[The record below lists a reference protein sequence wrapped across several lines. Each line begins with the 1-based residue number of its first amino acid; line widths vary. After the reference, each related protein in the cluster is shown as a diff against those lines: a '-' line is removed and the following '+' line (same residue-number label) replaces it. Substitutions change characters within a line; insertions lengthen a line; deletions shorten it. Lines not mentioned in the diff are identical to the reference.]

1 VPLTRR
7 LLLALAALAL
17 ATLPVVPAERPA
29 PARTMAV
36 TVDDLP
42 ALPSRDVAEMRRI
55 TDGVLAA
62 LRRHRVTAV
71 GFVNESKLEP
81 AGERAARLAL
91 LRSWLDAGH
100 DLGNHTYSHPD
111 LQRVPLEEYE
121 RDVLRGEP
129 GIRELLAE
137 RERTPRWFRHPMTH
151 TGPTREVRSAFEAF
165 LAEHGYAAAP
175 FTVENADYVFDSA
188 RRDALSRGDH
198 ATAQRLR
205 AAYVDYTLAVTEQME
220 ALSRDTFGREVP
232 QVLLVH
238 ANRTNADA
246 LGEVLDRL
254 AGRGYR
260 FVALDA
266 ALADEAWRA
275 PDEYVGPRGPS
286 WLYRFRVAKGLPLGL
301 EGEPDPPKWVLD
313 LFRQAQ
319 ERR

>member
-1 VPLTRR
+1 MLLTHHAWP
-7 LLLALAALAL
+7 ALVALAL
-17 ATLPVVPAERPA
+17 GASLPARPVDPPA

-42 ALPSRDVAEMRRI
+42 ALPSGDVAEMGRI

-62 LRRHRVTAV
+62 LKRHRVTAV

-111 LQRVPLEEYE
+111 LQRVPLEEYQ

-129 GIRELLAE
+129 GVRELLAA
-137 RERTPRWFRHPMTH
+137 RGRTPRWFRHPYTH
-151 TGPTREVRSAFEAF
+151 TGPTREVRTAFEAF
-165 LAEHGYAAAP
+165 LKGHGYSVAP
-175 FTVENADYVFDSA
+175 FSIENADYIFDLL
-188 RRDALSRGDH
+188 RRKAAGRGDA
-198 ATAQRLR
+198 ATVDRLR
-205 AAYVDYTLAVTEQME
+205 AAYVDYTVSVTEQME
-220 ALSRDTFGREVP
+220 ALSRETFGREVP

-238 ANRTNADA
+238 ANATNADA
-246 LGEVLDRL
+246 LDETLGRL

-260 FVALDA
+260 FVPLGE
-266 ALADEAWRA
+266 ALADDAWRT

-286 WLYRFRVAKGLPLGL
+286 WLFRFRMARGLPLRL
-301 EGEPDPPKWVLD
+301 ELEPDPPKWVLD
-313 LFRQAQ
+313 LYREAQ
-319 ERR
+319 R

>member
-1 VPLTRR
+1 
-7 LLLALAALAL
+7 
-17 ATLPVVPAERPA
+17 
-29 PARTMAV
+29 MAI

-42 ALPSRDVAEMRRI
+42 ALPSRDVAQMRHI

-71 GFVNESKLEP
+71 GFVNENKLEP

-91 LRSWLDAGH
+91 VQSWLDAGH

-111 LQRVPLEEYE
+111 LQRVPLDEYQ

-129 GIRELLAE
+129 GIRELLAA
-137 RERTPRWFRHPMTH
+137 RGRTPRWFRHPLTH

-165 LAEHGYAAAP
+165 LAEHGYTVAP
-175 FTVENADYVFDSA
+175 FTIENADYVFDLA
-188 RRDALSRGDH
+188 RRDAVSRGDGDG
-198 ATAQRLR
+198 AEKLR
-205 AAYVDYTLAVTEQME
+205 AAYVDYTLSVTAQME
-220 ALSRDTFGREVP
+220 ALARGTFGREVP

-238 ANRTNADA
+238 ANATNAAA
-246 LGEVLDRL
+246 LHEVLGRL
-254 AGRGYR
+254 TGRGYR
-260 FVALDA
+260 FVTLDE
-266 ALADEAWRA
+266 ALADEAWRT

-301 EGEPDPPKWVLD
+301 DGEPDPPKWVLE

-319 ERR
+319 ERG